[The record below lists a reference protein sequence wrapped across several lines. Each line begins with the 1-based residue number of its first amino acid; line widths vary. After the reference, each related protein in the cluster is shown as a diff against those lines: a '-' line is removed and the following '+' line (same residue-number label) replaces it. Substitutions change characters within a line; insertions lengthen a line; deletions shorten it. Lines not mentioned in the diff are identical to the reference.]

1 MSSCLQCTGD
11 NCLSAVS
18 AVSTTR
24 NHRKIY
30 LNPVSRLVNTDAAEG
45 SLQSVRPRPQQPH
58 LPQLRSH
65 HTTGRQNDNTTTL
78 NQCIKFYHSA
88 AVAAAVVV
96 RRVEEEVLAGEEGL
110 VLPVRGLRHQ
120 LASPG
125 GGACPPS
132 PPSTSASVFAGK
144 MF

>member
-1 MSSCLQCTGD
+1 MQLRGVFSLCGPAPSSRTCQ
-11 NCLSAVS
+11 NCGL
-18 AVSTTR
+18 TTR
-24 NHRKIY
+24 QDDK
-30 LNPVSRLVNTDAAEG
+30 
-45 SLQSVRPRPQQPH
+45 
-58 LPQLRSH
+58 
-65 HTTGRQNDNTTTL
+65 TTTL

-125 GGACPPS
+125 VGACPPS